1 MTGRA
6 SLFLLSMLC
15 VVSCTQCVNTDEPS
29 DNTFT
34 PYMPDQGVEDAPDQG
49 AAMDMARDASSPGDL
64 GGEGDLDLGRG
75 DGGDEVDLGV
85 EMGVDPV
92 ICRPNQDGVITRQEV
107 PLRAGL
113 SATYSVATD
122 VASVSTAGSD
132 NGDGTRTWDL
142 SGVIPGEAR
151 VIVEARDPKGQ
162 WFSTDFPQATYM
174 TQLSQSSALLGL
186 FEITQEELRLLG
198 VASPE
203 SGFYETNVEY
213 DPAVRTLAFPLE
225 VGKSWEDSAS
235 VTGKFN
241 GAFVSYSEEYSSQV
255 DARGTLKTPYG
266 DFEVLRV
273 RVELERTV
281 GFLTTRTRSYLFV
294 SECFGTVGTIVSEDD
309 EDEVEFTSAAEVR
322 RLAR

>member
-1 MTGRA
+1 M
-6 SLFLLSMLC
+6 
-15 VVSCTQCVNTDEPS
+15 
-29 DNTFT
+29 
-34 PYMPDQGVEDAPDQG
+34 
-49 AAMDMARDASSPGDL
+49 
-64 GGEGDLDLGRG
+64 GGEPL
-75 DGGDEVDLGV
+75 
-85 EMGVDPV
+85 
-92 ICRPNQDGVITRQEV
+92 ICRPNHDGVITRQEV

-122 VASVSTAGSD
+122 VVEVSTAGED

-142 SGVIPGEAR
+142 SGMFRGDAR

-186 FEITQEELRLLG
+186 FEITEEDLRLLG

-203 SGFYETNVEY
+203 EGFYETNVSY

-225 VGKSWEDSAS
+225 VGKSWQDETS

-241 GAFVSYSEEYSSQV
+241 GAFVSYSEDYTSQV

-266 DFEVLRV
+266 DFDVLRV

-281 GFLTTRTRSYLFV
+281 GFLTTTTRTYLFV

-309 EDEVEFTSAAEVR
+309 EDEVEFTAAAEVR